1 MSLIQTLVRRELSN
15 VFISIASMV
24 LLYILTKFAVKS
36 IEEFVIDND
45 KKHKAIDNKINGIDN
60 AIFNVQRYLTSR
72 DLYPDTS
79 SESSDESSE
88 DSESVPSMVSRDPYP
103 NPEWVDR
110 V

>member
-1 MSLIQTLVRRELSN
+1 MSFVRSVVRAEIANIVTSILI
-15 VFISIASMV
+15 AV
-24 LLYILTKFAVKS
+24 LMFVGFQYVVKS
-36 IEEFVIDND
+36 VEAYVVN
-45 KKHKAIDNKINGIDN
+45 IDNKINGLDY

-72 DLYPDTS
+72 DNCSDTS

-110 V
+110 FPDGITV